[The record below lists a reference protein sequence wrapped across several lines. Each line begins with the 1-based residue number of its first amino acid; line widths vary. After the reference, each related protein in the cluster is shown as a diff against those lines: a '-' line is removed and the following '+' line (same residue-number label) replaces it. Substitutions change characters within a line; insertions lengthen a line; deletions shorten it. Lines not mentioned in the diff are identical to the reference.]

1 MGRYNDLT
9 GRVFESLTVLRRAPN
24 DRNNNTRWVCQC
36 LCGSPEKE
44 IDAYQI
50 TSGHTVSCGCYH
62 DQLIGNRV
70 RTHGMCRTREYVAWC
85 GMKNRCTNAKER
97 QWMDYGGRGITIAPE
112 FQTFEG
118 FIAHLGPC
126 PPRFTLDR
134 IDVDGNYAPGNV
146 RWASRLTQGR
156 NTRRVRPI
164 TFNGES
170 LLSGQWAARIGVSRK
185 TLDSRLET
193 GWTVEE
199 ALTAP
204 PNSRLRDIREAANNI
219 KRLSLKEKNRA
230 QDKVQRAVRRGKIQ
244 KLTCA
249 VCGSRQ
255 SEAHHTDYSQPL
267 LVVWLCRKHHM
278 AEHLNSRSAA

>member
-1 MGRYNDLT
+1 MGRCNDLT
-9 GRVFESLTVLRRAPN
+9 DRVFESLTVLRRAPN

-50 TSGHTVSCGCYH
+50 TSGRMVSCGCYH

-97 QWMDYGGRGITIAPE
+97 QWMDYGGRGITIAPD

-134 IDVDGNYAPGNV
+134 IDSNGNYAPGNV

-170 LLSGQWAARIGVSRK
+170 LLPGQWAARIGVSRK

-267 LVVWLCRKHHM
+267 LVVWLCRKHLM
-278 AEHLNSRSAA
+278 AEHLNSRTAA